1 MEIKTLLDK
10 LEPLIPEVVKQWR
23 RSLYFVN
30 EKTALLIEKSIITT
44 AYDLLGDFDKKLLLS
59 LPPEKKAKGQF
70 HLGTV
75 IYEKDK
81 WPFGLSKA
89 QLLRHTVILGI
100 SGSGKTNIALALLKQ
115 LVDKKVSFL
124 ILDWRQNYRH
134 VLPMLNKTV
143 HVYTPGKKINPF
155 PFNPLIPPPGVEHHI
170 YINHLVDVMASAF
183 TLGEG
188 ARSILQQVISVA
200 YKEPRW
206 PTFHDVLRMLE
217 EQEVKNRAHGWKMS
231 AVRALRSLCF
241 SDLAGSKASSQR
253 ELVSSLLRGN
263 TIVELDGVHQDARKF
278 LIPMLCVW
286 LYQVQLAGKQR
297 EQLDLMLFIEEAGHV
312 LYKQENRSK
321 ESVMNLFLRQ
331 CRELGI
337 GVVVIDQHPHLLS
350 SAAIG
355 NTYTTII
362 LNQKD
367 PSDVNKAASILL
379 LDEKQKKWLSML
391 PVGQAIVKLQDKW
404 FRPVLL
410 KIPHVPVNKGAVTN
424 RLLEA
429 LSNGRLTLSGL
440 KRAVGNGS
448 GEKGQ
453 FRLADMTLDESAVA
467 FLEDVIAHEDDGVF
481 ARYKRLGV
489 SADKGNRLKKRL
501 IEQGILQEQQVSI
514 GRTRKMLLRPTTVAK
529 RELGLDTIEP
539 DRGSIVHEFW
549 KRVYADK
556 FRRLG
561 YHVDLEAPRINGR
574 VDVLATK
581 ASETVAIEVE
591 TGKSDIVWNV
601 KQNILSKFCKVLV
614 VATDEQALEKVEK
627 ELAKARLLIP
637 SRVKIVL
644 RDEMKEVVG
653 TYSGKDRARLVG
665 A

>member
-1 MEIKTLLDK
+1 
-10 LEPLIPEVVKQWR
+10 
-23 RSLYFVN
+23 
-30 EKTALLIEKSIITT
+30 
-44 AYDLLGDFDKKLLLS
+44 
-59 LPPEKKAKGQF
+59 
-70 HLGTV
+70 
-75 IYEKDK
+75 
-81 WPFGLSKA
+81 
-89 QLLRHTVILGI
+89 
-100 SGSGKTNIALALLKQ
+100 
-115 LVDKKVSFL
+115 
-124 ILDWRQNYRH
+124 
-134 VLPMLNKTV
+134 
-143 HVYTPGKKINPF
+143 
-155 PFNPLIPPPGVEHHI
+155 
-170 YINHLVDVMASAF
+170 
-183 TLGEG
+183 
-188 ARSILQQVISVA
+188 
-200 YKEPRW
+200 
-206 PTFHDVLRMLE
+206 
-217 EQEVKNRAHGWKMS
+217 MS

-241 SDLAGSKASSQR
+241 SDLTSSKASSQR
-253 ELVSSLLRGN
+253 DLVSSLLQGN

-424 RLLEA
+424 RLLGA
-429 LSNGRLTLSGL
+429 LSSGRLTLSGL

-467 FLEDVIAHEDDGVF
+467 FLQDVLAHEDDGVF

-501 IEQGILQEQQVSI
+501 IEQGILQEQQVSM

-529 RELGLDTIEP
+529 RELGLDGIEP

-556 FRRLG
+556 FRGLG
-561 YHVDLEAPRINGR
+561 YQVELEAPRINGR

-601 KQNILSKFCKVLV
+601 KQNLLSKFNKVLV
-614 VATDEQALEKVEK
+614 VATDERALKKVEE

-637 SRVKIVL
+637 RRVNIVL
-644 RDEMKEVVG
+644 RDEMKEIVG
-653 TYSGKDRARLVG
+653 TFSGQHRTRLAG